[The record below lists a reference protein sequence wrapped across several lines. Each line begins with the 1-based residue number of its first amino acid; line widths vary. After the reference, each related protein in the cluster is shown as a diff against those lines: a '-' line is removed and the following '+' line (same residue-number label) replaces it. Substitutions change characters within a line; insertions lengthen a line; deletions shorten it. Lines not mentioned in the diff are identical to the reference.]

1 MPQQPGTTASR
12 RAWFLRGLRNRCVE
26 SRSMSV
32 LVAAN
37 DSPHGL
43 SALRTGIAE
52 ATRRNRPLAIL
63 MLDPVTELPAS
74 FKAVLATAP
83 TIAEAATVRYR
94 REVDEPAD
102 IILDVADDIDASLI
116 VIGTHKRS
124 GQGVYLMGAT
134 TQRVLLDASAPV
146 LVVKATYASG

>member
-1 MPQQPGTTASR
+1 
-12 RAWFLRGLRNRCVE
+12 
-26 SRSMSV
+26 MSV

-43 SALRTGIAE
+43 AALRTGIAE
-52 ATRRNRPLAIL
+52 ATRRERSLTVV

-74 FKAVLATAP
+74 FNAVLATAP
-83 TIAEAATVRYR
+83 ALADNTTVRFR
-94 REVDEPAD
+94 REAEEPAD
-102 IILDVADDIDASLI
+102 KILDVADDVAASLI
-116 VIGTHKRS
+116 IIGTHKRS

-146 LVVKATYASG
+146 LVVKATYSD